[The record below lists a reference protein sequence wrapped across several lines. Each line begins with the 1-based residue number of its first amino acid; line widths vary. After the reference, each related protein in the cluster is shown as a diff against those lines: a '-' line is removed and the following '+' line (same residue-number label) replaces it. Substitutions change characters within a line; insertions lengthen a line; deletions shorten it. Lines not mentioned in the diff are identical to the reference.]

1 MSTTLTTSLWDAL
14 RIWTVAC
21 PACDSAT
28 PTGHNGPFLQSKQK
42 WFFSFLPVTCV
53 VQCPKN
59 SRIDS
64 SSANHGGPSLCP
76 NFPPITIVRAL
87 SLARPSNTTSTLQD
101 LQTHRFRNPQFQ
113 MCQIPHQSRKKLWIF
128 LARATRPTFNGDARS
143 QSFKISSKR
152 KSISIE
158 KAVFR
163 NFLHYAES
171 HQNRR
176 NNTNE
181 GNEGAD
187 SWKYTHERRSAGV
200 EQDDLG
206 ETNANRQKLLQQ
218 TWKSRAKHLRKN

>member
-1 MSTTLTTSLWDAL
+1 
-14 RIWTVAC
+14 
-21 PACDSAT
+21 
-28 PTGHNGPFLQSKQK
+28 
-42 WFFSFLPVTCV
+42 